1 MFEYKIKRKADENRE
16 YDSGAVKSSDGV
28 EADTWV
34 ENNREL
40 FSRYRDHLEIVKE
53 VYDLAYDF
61 LCKTFEKP
69 EDIVLPIDARKL
81 AEACGF
87 SVAIEDFSGMKKG
100 ADRMYSPVAQL
111 QMRRRTGGQY
121 QGQIAGAIRIA
132 DYLGDKSV
140 NFSIA
145 HELGHYI
152 LREHSPIGLNFL
164 EEACLGMY
172 PLCKTDELLMD
183 LFAYGLLLPYQCFSQ
198 LKEEYENDNTRWPI
212 DMSDWIA
219 FLRDKTQM
227 PEYHVVLAYQGIK
240 QYALAKK
247 KHEAEQGTEEWKE
260 RLIRVLLYDLKM
272 TKREVVSILQIDDHN
287 RSEQEELLAAVEW
300 IQDKEIQK
308 KWRKDYEYSL
318 NNDADGET
326 LPPGQEDDQ
335 QANIFVGCK
344 QEDIDQILLK
354 LYDFGLSEKLIA
366 EKTGEDMGK
375 ITELIKEYEKK
386 QAAEEGVKETMS

>member
-1 MFEYKIKRKADENRE
+1 MFEYKIKRIADENRA
-16 YDSGAVKSSDGV
+16 YDKNAVKSSDGT
-28 EADTWV
+28 EADKWV

-40 FSRYRDHLEIVKE
+40 SSRYRDHLEIVKE
-53 VYDLAYDF
+53 VYDLAYHF
-61 LCKTFEKP
+61 LCETLGGTEK
-69 EDIVLPIDARKL
+69 IVLPIDAKNL

-87 SVAIEDFSGMKKG
+87 SVSIEDFSLMKKG
-100 ADRMYSPVAQL
+100 ADRTYSPVAQL

-121 QGQIAGAIRIA
+121 LGQIAGTIRIA

-183 LFAYGLLLPYQCFSQ
+183 LFAYGLLLPYQCFGK
-198 LKEEYENDNTRWPI
+198 LKEEYENDSTRWPI
-212 DMSDWIA
+212 DVSDWIA

-247 KHEAEQGTEEWKE
+247 KHEAETNTPEWME
-260 RLIRVLLYDLKM
+260 RLIHILLCDLKM
-272 TKREVVSILQIDDHN
+272 TKREVVSILQLNSND
-287 RSEQEELLAAVEW
+287 RSEQEKLLASVEW

-308 KWRKDYEYSL
+308 KWSEDYKNSL
-318 NNDADGET
+318 KNEINSET
-326 LPPGQEDDQ
+326 LPLELGTDEKELKIFSGCKEDD
-335 QANIFVGCK
+335 VDK
-344 QEDIDQILLK
+344 ILLK
-354 LYDFGLSEKLIA
+354 LYDFGLSINQIA
-366 EKTGEDMGK
+366 DKTGEDKDK
-375 ITELIKEYEKK
+375 IDAL
-386 QAAEEGVKETMS
+386 VKSS